1 MELSLTNQCDCDLD
15 DCGKTHVEFI
25 FNKDDSAHAAC
36 VWQAAKELMRIPFY
50 EENPKYLQYS
60 KEFINDKE

>member
-1 MELSLTNQCDCDLD
+1 MELSLTNQCPCDLD

-36 VWQAAKELMRIPFY
+36 VWQAAKELM
-50 EENPKYLQYS
+50 
-60 KEFINDKE
+60 NDKE